1 MKLTALVDHIHCPS
15 PQFLLLLLTGA
26 GGGVGTNTGS
36 PHLVLNRGGFC
47 RVSTGSGLVYLRKIF
62 TLAENTS
69 TATIPVVSEAGTV
82 VAGEVAAQL
91 VVVDGAGA
99 AVGLRV
105 PAPNI
110 FI

>member
-1 MKLTALVDHIHCPS
+1 M
-15 PQFLLLLLTGA
+15 
-26 GGGVGTNTGS
+26 GTNTGS
-36 PHLVLNRGGFC
+36 PHLVLNRGAVC

-62 TLAENTS
+62 TLAENIYTRRKYLN
-69 TATIPVVSEAGTV
+69 TAHVPVVSEAGAV
-82 VAGEVAAQL
+82 VAGEVAAEL

-105 PAPNI
+105 PAANI